1 MSLISMIRTIYF
13 PTRTEWWV
21 IFHPRAAVDRANDL
35 ADTVDHYKDL
45 LAERE
50 VMIRKLVATCN
61 EYTLRL
67 AKKGPNLQQV
77 MELREK
83 GRTEGA
89 IAAYRHLKGK
99 TDASPRAVPNED

>member
-1 MSLISMIRTIYF
+1 MIRTIYF
-13 PTRTEWWV
+13 PTRTEWWA
-21 IFHPRAAVDRANDL
+21 IFHPRAAVQQTDAL
-35 ADTVDHYKDL
+35 AIRLDVYRRL
-45 LAERE
+45 LEERGA
-50 VMIRKLVATCN
+50 MIHKLVATCN